1 MHAIEQKPLAQV
13 LRDKALLVVATR
25 ILRGVGCKV
34 SAWEQWGVARD
45 YQRAARPVAAYPAAA
60 YPVAA
65 WRCESVG
72 NERVG

>member
-1 MHAIEQKPLAQV
+1 MAGGGTEGCSRPSLLHPAAA
-13 LRDKALLVVATR
+13 ALLADNQEVA
-25 ILRGVGCKV
+25 
-34 SAWEQWGVARD
+34 
-45 YQRAARPVAAYPAAA
+45 YPAYPAAA

>member
-1 MHAIEQKPLAQV
+1 M
-13 LRDKALLVVATR
+13 
-25 ILRGVGCKV
+25 GCKV
-34 SAWEQWGVARD
+34 SAWEQWGAARD